1 MKITINRPV
10 EVNVIMML
18 VNAVV
23 RHPEN
28 AYTRAA
34 GTSEWIEENP
44 DEPSMP
50 YLYKECGDNMYY
62 WRPVIDLDKGQ
73 ILNWPKD
80 KEAKICYKVVD
91 EFYCILNDSNGDCVS
106 EYNDYVPRCMQLDEE
121 GYGDYIYITIDSEG
135 YIKNWAGFDNYAYEF
150 DFE

>member
-1 MKITINRPV
+1 MKVTINRPV
-10 EVNVIMML
+10 EVDVIMML

-34 GTSEWIEENP
+34 GTSQWIEENP

-50 YLYKECGDNMYY
+50 YLYKDGDKYY

-80 KEAKICYKVVD
+80 KEAKLCYKVVD
-91 EFYCILNDSNGDCVS
+91 EFYCVLNDSNGNSVS

>member
-1 MKITINRPV
+1 MKVTINRPT
-10 EVNVIMML
+10 EVNVVMML

-23 RHPEN
+23 RHPED
-28 AYTRAA
+28 AYTRIT
-34 GTSEWIEENP
+34 GTSQWVEENP
-44 DEPSMP
+44 NEPSMP
-50 YLYKECGDNMYY
+50 YLYKDGNMYY
-62 WRPVIDLDKGQ
+62 WRPVIDLDNGQ

-80 KEAKICYKVVD
+80 KEAKLCYKVVD
-91 EFYCILNDSNGDCVS
+91 EFNCILHDSNGNCVS
-106 EYNDYVPRCMQLDEE
+106 EYDDYVPRCMQLDEE

>member
-1 MKITINRPV
+1 MKVTINRPV
-10 EVNVIMML
+10 EVDVIMML

-34 GTSEWIEENP
+34 GTSQWIEENP

-50 YLYKECGDNMYY
+50 YLYKDGDMYY

-91 EFYCILNDSNGDCVS
+91 EFYCVLNDSNGDCVS